1 MIRVFLS
8 KYALPTTVA
17 TLSIMIF
24 IRVFFFFSENA
35 LVDVTLLLC
44 LDRSPLFY
52 YSSGTVLGVLM
63 TLVFVLLMAKR
74 HIPKVGRYL
83 LR

>member
-24 IRVFFFFSENA
+24 IRVFFFSENA
-35 LVDVTLLLC
+35 LVDVTFSSVLTEALFSITPRALC
-44 LDRSPLFY
+44 
-52 YSSGTVLGVLM
+52 
-63 TLVFVLLMAKR
+63 
-74 HIPKVGRYL
+74 
-83 LR
+83 